1 MLSSYSLSI
10 AYASVRS
17 TTAAKHDAV
26 SKFVDEQFDIAYNDT
41 LIAEDLPHV
50 QWGRIDYLNVTYL
63 TTKWNVWRCAGPFNH
78 IFSLLIFTPV
88 AHGLSSPR
96 SAEKFCAS
104 TVPASYTCAMED

>member
-1 MLSSYSLSI
+1 MSI

-63 TTKWNVWRCAGPFNH
+63 TTKWNVWRCAGSFHHRFP
-78 IFSLLIFTPV
+78 LLIFNIA
-88 AHGLSSPR
+88 AHGLSSLK
-96 SAEKFCAS
+96 SVEKFCAS
-104 TVPASYTCAMED
+104 TVPASYTCATED